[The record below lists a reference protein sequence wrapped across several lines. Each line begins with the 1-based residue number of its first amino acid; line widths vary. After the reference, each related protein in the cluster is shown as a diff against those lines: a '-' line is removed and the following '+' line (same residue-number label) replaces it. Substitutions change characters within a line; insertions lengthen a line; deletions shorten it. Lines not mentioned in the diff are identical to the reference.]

1 MRSTVWAVPVLL
13 HDPAAFFPFDAVRQ
27 VLCFLILLPNLLN
40 HFKMFSDA
48 LLGAFALENGIKT
61 SWSPEIVKGR
71 DGTPRCIVSTKRAPF
86 LPLRQTLFFVFRKY
100 HKWMPSERTQ
110 LQ

>member
-27 VLCFLILLPNLLN
+27 VLCFLVLLPNLLN

-48 LLGAFALENGIKT
+48 LLGAFALETGIKT
-61 SWSPEIVKGR
+61 SRQSWSPEIVKGR
-71 DGTPRCIVSTKRAPF
+71 DGMPRYIVSKKKSTITLTIS
-86 LPLRQTLFFVFRKY
+86 LPVRQTLFFRWK
-100 HKWMPSERTQ
+100 KE
-110 LQ
+110 